1 MSKVLQAIQERF
13 IGIFQT
19 GGDQFVDWVKE
30 IIPVVLMLLVLLN
43 AVTYLVGRERIEKLA
58 RKCGSNVVSRYLILP
73 FLSAVILG
81 NPMAISMGRY
91 LPEKYKPAYYASATY
106 HCHTNS
112 GLFPHIN
119 PAEMFLWLG
128 IANGVAN
135 LGLSTFPLAV
145 RYMLAGLAANFV
157 SGISAQ
163 ILTEAVAKKQ
173 GIKLSDKVAL
183 NQEDIT
189 ESPAGEAENEMP
201 EPESTDSSDAGFHK
215 IRIERGAGG
224 YGGPL
229 EIQPT
234 AERHTVVYMTGGGV
248 IPEPLDKILRLSGM
262 TAVNGFTDAC
272 PDEET
277 ALAIIDCGG
286 TLRCGIYPKK
296 GIPTV
301 NILPTGKSGPLA
313 KYIEPDI
320 YVSAVTSAQ
329 ISLAEDG
336 PDSPADPADQ
346 NTHTGGKA
354 AVGMSRIVSCFYQ
367 AARDAIKTCLEML
380 LPFMAFAALFVG
392 IVKGSGL
399 SELLARLLL
408 PLPQSN
414 SAVGFLILG
423 LICSIPGL
431 SAVLGAGAVAA
442 QIFAAFIGGYIGDGV
457 LSPSLALI
465 ALFAINCQCACD
477 FIPVGLSLE
486 EADRETVQVG
496 ITAVTYSRFL
506 TGWIRIL
513 IAMLFSIGLY

>member
-1 MSKVLQAIQERF
+1 MAKAVQAVQKSF
-13 IGIFQT
+13 INIFET
-19 GGDQFVDWVKE
+19 GGDQFVTWVKE
-30 IIPVVLMLLVLLN
+30 IIPVILMFLVLLN
-43 AVTYLVGRERIEKLA
+43 AITYLVGKERIEKLA
-58 RKCGSNVVSRYLILP
+58 RRCSSNVFLRYLVLP
-73 FLSAVILG
+73 FVSSIILG

-112 GLFPHIN
+112 GVFPQVN
-119 PAEMFLWLG
+119 PAEIFLWLG
-128 IANGVAN
+128 IANGVAKA
-135 LGLSTFPLAV
+135 GLSTAPLAI
-145 RYMLAGLAANFV
+145 RYMLAGLVANFI
-157 SGISAQ
+157 SGLSAQ
-163 ILTEAVAKKQ
+163 ILTGIVATKQ
-173 GIKLSDKVAL
+173 GVKLTDRVAL
-183 NQEDIT
+183 KQEKEQI
-189 ESPAGEAENEMP
+189 P
-201 EPESTDSSDAGFHK
+201 EEVEKSAVSEPVFHK

-229 EIQPT
+229 EIEPT
-234 AERHTVVYMTGGGV
+234 PERHTVVYVTGGGAV
-248 IPEPLDKILRLSGM
+248 PEPLDKIIRLSGM
-262 TAVNGFTDAC
+262 TAVNGFKDTIS
-272 PDEET
+272 DEET

-301 NILPTGKSGPLA
+301 NILPTGKAGPLA

-329 ISLAEDG
+329 VSSAEETEDNLLNPVKKNFVKKRQPSL
-336 PDSPADPADQ
+336 
-346 NTHTGGKA
+346 TGI
-354 AVGMSRIVSCFYQ
+354 AVGMSRVVNCFYQ

-392 IVKGSGL
+392 IVKGTGL
-399 SELLARLLL
+399 SQLLANALL
-408 PLPQSN
+408 PLSLRGG
-414 SAVGFLILG
+414 AIGLLLLG
-423 LICSIPGL
+423 TICSIPGL

-442 QIFAAFIGGYIGDGV
+442 QIFAAFTGGYIGDGV

-486 EADRETVQVG
+486 EAQEETVQVG

-513 IAMLFSIGLY
+513 IAMLFSIGLYG